1 MQTADILE
9 RNKPAGK
16 WEKAFPIG
24 NGRMGAMIFGQPGE
38 EKLQLNEDSIWYG
51 GPMDRINPDAKE
63 NLPKVRKLILEGK
76 IPEAEE
82 LLRTAFSGNPQS
94 QHPYQKAGDVE
105 IRHMGL
111 WKDWGFGGPKGPE
124 DYTEYIR
131 LLVMEIGVAGVSFS
145 AEGVG

>member
-1 MQTADILE
+1 MQTADISKRE
-9 RNKPAGK
+9 TNRP
-16 WEKAFPIG
+16 E
-24 NGRMGAMIFGQPGE
+24 NGRKRFPLEMDGMGDGDLWTAWRRETPAERRQHLVWRAPWTG
-38 EKLQLNEDSIWYG
+38 S
-51 GPMDRINPDAKE
+51 NPDAKE
-63 NLPKVRKLILEGK
+63 NLPKVRQLILEGK

-124 DYTEYIR
+124 EYTE
-131 LLVMEIGVAGVSFS
+131 V
-145 AEGVG
+145 

>member
-16 WEKAFPIG
+16 WEEAFPIG

-63 NLPKVRKLILEGK
+63 NLPKVR
-76 IPEAEE
+76 
-82 LLRTAFSGNPQS
+82 TAFS
-94 QHPYQKAGDVE
+94 
-105 IRHMGL
+105 
-111 WKDWGFGGPKGPE
+111 
-124 DYTEYIR
+124 
-131 LLVMEIGVAGVSFS
+131 
-145 AEGVG
+145 

>member
-16 WEKAFPIG
+16 WEEAFPIG

-63 NLPKVRKLILEGK
+63 NLPKVRQLILEGK

-82 LLRTAFSGNPQS
+82 LLRTAFSGNPQ
-94 QHPYQKAGDVE
+94 
-105 IRHMGL
+105 
-111 WKDWGFGGPKGPE
+111 
-124 DYTEYIR
+124 
-131 LLVMEIGVAGVSFS
+131 IGRAHV
-145 AEGVG
+145 